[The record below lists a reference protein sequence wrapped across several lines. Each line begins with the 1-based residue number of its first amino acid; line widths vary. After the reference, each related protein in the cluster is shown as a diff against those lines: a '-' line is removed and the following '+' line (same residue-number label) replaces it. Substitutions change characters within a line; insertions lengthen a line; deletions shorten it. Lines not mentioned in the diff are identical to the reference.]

1 MSHAR
6 TSLQSALIRQTCCLF
21 GNEPPS
27 CTSLGARMLHS
38 RLLNYIDEVARTG
51 SIRKAANHLNVAAS
65 AISRQILALEAQLG
79 TPIFHRLP
87 KKLILTAAG
96 EVLIGHV
103 RQTLKELT
111 RAQAKIEEL
120 KGLRRGEITVAMM
133 SGLAS
138 NLVPGTVK
146 EFRAG
151 NPRVKLNLTLFN
163 TGAEIQSAVAN
174 GEADLGIGFDF
185 TKDGNLKVLA
195 RGVGRL
201 GAVMSPNH
209 PLAKRTSIRL
219 SDCTDYPLVIADS
232 TSAIRPYLD
241 SAFARAAIDLRPAIE
256 TNSIEI
262 MRHAVILN
270 DGITFLTPFDVES
283 ERRAGRL
290 AYVTIRELSHDAQAL
305 MLVGHIRGTS
315 AIASVL
321 AEMLKAMI
329 RDVAE

>member
-1 MSHAR
+1 
-6 TSLQSALIRQTCCLF
+6 
-21 GNEPPS
+21 
-27 CTSLGARMLHS
+27 MLHG

-65 AISRQILALEAQLG
+65 AISRQILALETQLG
-79 TPIFHRLP
+79 TPIFQRLP

-103 RQTLKELT
+103 RQTLKEF
-111 RAQAKIEEL
+111 
-120 KGLRRGEITVAMM
+120 RRGEITVAMM

-195 RGVGRL
+195 RALGRL
-201 GAVMSPNH
+201 GAVMAPNH
-209 PLAKRTSIRL
+209 PLAKRSSIRL
-219 SDCTDYPLVIADS
+219 GDCIDYPLVIADAS
-232 TSAIRPYLD
+232 SAIRPYLD
-241 SAFARAAIDLRPAIE
+241 AAFTRAAIDLQPVIE
-256 TNSIEI
+256 TNAIEI
-262 MRHAVILN
+262 MRHAAILN
-270 DGITFLTPFDVES
+270 NGITFLTPFDIEF

-290 AYVTIRELSHDAQAL
+290 VYVTVRELAHDTQAL
-305 MLVGHIRGTS
+305 MLIGHERGSS

-321 AEMLKAMI
+321 AEMLKVMM
-329 RDVAE
+329 RDAAG

>member
-1 MSHAR
+1 
-6 TSLQSALIRQTCCLF
+6 
-21 GNEPPS
+21 
-27 CTSLGARMLHS
+27 MLHS
-38 RLLNYIDEVARTG
+38 RLLNYVDEVARTG
-51 SIRKAANHLNVAAS
+51 SIRKAADHLNVAAS
-65 AISRQILALEAQLG
+65 AISRQILALETQLG
-79 TPIFHRLP
+79 TPIFQRLP

-146 EFRAG
+146 EFRVA
-151 NPRVKLNLTLFN
+151 NPRVKLSLMLLN

-185 TKDGNLKVLA
+185 SKDSGLKVLA
-195 RGVGRL
+195 RAAAGL
-201 GAVMSPNH
+201 GAVMAPDH
-209 PLAKRTSIRL
+209 PLAKRNSIRL
-219 SDCTDYPLVIADS
+219 SDCIDYPLVIADTS
-232 TSAIRPYLD
+232 SAIRPYLD
-241 SAFARAAIDLRPAIE
+241 AAFTRVAIRPQPIIE

-262 MRHAVILN
+262 MRHAAILN
-270 DGITFLTPFDVES
+270 DGITFLTPFDIEF

-290 AYVTIRELSHDAQAL
+290 VYVTVRELSHDAQTL
-305 MLVGHIRGTS
+305 MLIGHVRGTS
-315 AIASVL
+315 AIASAL
-321 AEMLKAMI
+321 AEMLKSMM
-329 RDVAE
+329 